1 MEKIVEIIKE
11 NWKMMVLI
19 LVGVIAGG
27 IGYVLTQPRTSDQPV
42 AVTQLEN
49 QPTSSNT
56 DQSVSKSENLI
67 SASQIVV
74 DLKGAVRYPKV
85 YRIAADE
92 RVDDLIQLAGGFT
105 ADADQRRVNLAAK
118 LKDEEVVYVSKKGEN
133 SPEGV
138 TNTLDATDQP
148 LTTSSAAKVNINT
161 ADLASL
167 ETLSGIGEKK
177 AQDIID
183 YRTKNGNFQK
193 LEDLGNVSG
202 FGVKTLEKLKD
213 SICID

>member
-19 LVGVIAGG
+19 LVGVIAGA

-42 AVTQLEN
+42 AATQLEN
-49 QPTSSNT
+49 QPASSDT
-56 DQSVSKSENLI
+56 DQSVSKSENSI
-67 SASQIVV
+67 STSQIVV
-74 DLKGAVRYPKV
+74 DLKGAVKYPKV

-118 LKDEEVVYVSKKGEN
+118 LKDEEVVYVIKKGEN

-138 TNTLDATDQP
+138 TNTSDATDQP

>member
-1 MEKIVEIIKE
+1 MVEIIKE

-19 LVGVIAGG
+19 LVGVITGG
-27 IGYVLTQPRTSDQPV
+27 IGFVLTQPKTPDQPA

-49 QPTSSNT
+49 QPASSDT
-56 DQSVSKSENLI
+56 DQSVSKSENSI
-67 SASQIVV
+67 STSQIVV
-74 DLKGAVRYPKV
+74 DLKGAVKYPKV

-138 TNTLDATDQP
+138 ANTSDATDQP

>member
-1 MEKIVEIIKE
+1 M
-11 NWKMMVLI
+11 
-19 LVGVIAGG
+19 
-27 IGYVLTQPRTSDQPV
+27 
-42 AVTQLEN
+42 
-49 QPTSSNT
+49 
-56 DQSVSKSENLI
+56 
-67 SASQIVV
+67 

>member
-19 LVGVIAGG
+19 LVGVITGG
-27 IGYVLTQPRTSDQPV
+27 IGFVLTQPKTPDQPA

-49 QPTSSNT
+49 QPASSDT
-56 DQSVSKSENLI
+56 DQSVSKSENSI
-67 SASQIVV
+67 STSQIVV
-74 DLKGAVRYPKV
+74 DLKGAVKYPKV

-138 TNTLDATDQP
+138 ANTSDATDQP

>member
-19 LVGVIAGG
+19 LVGVITGG
-27 IGYVLTQPRTSDQPV
+27 IGFVLTQPKTPDQPA

-49 QPTSSNT
+49 QPASSDT
-56 DQSVSKSENLI
+56 DQSVSKSENSI
-67 SASQIVV
+67 STSQFVV
-74 DLKGAVRYPKV
+74 DLKGAVKYPKV

-138 TNTLDATDQP
+138 ANTSDATDQP

>member
-19 LVGVIAGG
+19 LVGVITGG
-27 IGYVLTQPRTSDQPV
+27 IGYVLTQPKTPDQPA

-49 QPTSSNT
+49 QPASSDT
-56 DQSVSKSENLI
+56 DQSVSKSENSI
-67 SASQIVV
+67 STSQIVV
-74 DLKGAVRYPKV
+74 DLKGAVKYPKV

-138 TNTLDATDQP
+138 ANTSDATDQP

>member
-19 LVGVIAGG
+19 LVGVITGG
-27 IGYVLTQPRTSDQPV
+27 IGFVLTQPKTPDQPA

-49 QPTSSNT
+49 QPASSDT
-56 DQSVSKSENLI
+56 DQSVSKSENSI
-67 SASQIVV
+67 STSQIVV
-74 DLKGAVRYPKV
+74 DLKGAVKYPKV

-92 RVDDLIQLAGGFT
+92 RVDDLILLAGGFT

-138 TNTLDATDQP
+138 ANTSDATDQP